1 MPAPDQPRC
10 DQDAATSQT
19 AARLIAFLRDH
30 SAPCPACG
38 YDLKGLTTPVCP
50 ECRHDLVLTVGLARP
65 RFGWLLVA
73 MAPGMFSGV
82 AGLLVCGLI
91 VLVLVTEG
99 DLAPWPVF
107 LLAAF
112 GLASGAAAIAM
123 GARRHRLMALGHHAQ
138 FKLAAIAW
146 SVHVLVFLIAV
157 IWASW

>member
-1 MPAPDQPRC
+1 MPHAHP
-10 DQDAATSQT
+10 AE
-19 AARLIAFLRDH
+19 AARLLDFLRERD
-30 SAPCPACG
+30 APCPVCG
-38 YDLKGLTTPVCP
+38 YNLRNLTTPVCP

-82 AGLLVCGLI
+82 AGLLVCALI

-146 SVHVLVFLIAV
+146 SVHVLAFLVAV